1 MSELYEI
8 GVVESAEMIRNGAI
22 SAVELME
29 SLLARCDALEG
40 ALKVWVTLDGDA
52 ALAAARQRD
61 AELASE
67 GARGPLHGVPVGI
80 KDIYFTRGTCLR
92 PAARRYTRSSC
103 RTTTPRPLRC

>member
-80 KDIYFTRGTCLR
+80 KDIYFTRGTC
-92 PAARRYTRSSC
+92 
-103 RTTTPRPLRC
+103 